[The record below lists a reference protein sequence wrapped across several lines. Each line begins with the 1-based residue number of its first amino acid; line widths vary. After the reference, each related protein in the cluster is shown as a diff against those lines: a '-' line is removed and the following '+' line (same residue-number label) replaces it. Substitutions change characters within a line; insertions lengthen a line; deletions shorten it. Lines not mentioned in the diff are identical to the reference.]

1 MSNGITLLD
10 IAIQS
15 TPKYLLLKESL
26 YNMILRPMFFAAYFW
41 IEIFT
46 DLCLVKCFLDL
57 LSDLSSCK
65 NCFFPML
72 YFSTSFLPVSL
83 IYIYWELDIPV
94 PSEI

>member
-1 MSNGITLLD
+1 
-10 IAIQS
+10 
-15 TPKYLLLKESL
+15 
-26 YNMILRPMFFAAYFW
+26 MFFAAYFW
-41 IEIFT
+41 IETFT

-65 NCFFPML
+65 NCLFTML

-94 PSEI
+94 PSERPELSREKLSFEVVDKNLKCVSIHQFC